1 MPLET
6 DAVLDRRLLRRKVTF
21 WRVLSVFAVVV
32 AIAVAG
38 LASAQ
43 RFGWTVPL
51 QHVARVE
58 VKGVITQNANLV
70 RTIEALGRNRN
81 VRALIVTIDS
91 PGGTVAGSEAL
102 YTAIRKVAAAK
113 PTVAVVEGTAASG
126 GYIAAIGTDHIV
138 TRETSIAGSIGVVA
152 QFPNV
157 VRLLDT
163 LGVRVEAIR
172 SSPLKAMPSGVEPTS
187 PEALA
192 ALREI
197 ITDSYDWFQRIV
209 KERRGLTDE
218 QLRVVADGRVFVGR
232 RARDLRLTDQIGG
245 EPEARAWLATKGVP
259 ATMRVQL
266 HRPASETSLSWL
278 RSMSGSLAE
287 AAGLA
292 DWADRI
298 RSSALATQIERSSL
312 DGLLALWQPPT
323 P

>member
-32 AIAVAG
+32 ALAVAG
-38 LASAQ
+38 LAGAQ

-51 QHVARVE
+51 EHVARVE

-81 VRALIVTIDS
+81 VRAVIVTIDS

-218 QLRVVADGRVFVGR
+218 QLRTVADGRVFVGR
-232 RARDLRLTDQIGG
+232 RARDLRLIDQIGG
-245 EPEARAWLATKGVP
+245 EQEARAWLATKGVP

-266 HRPASETSLSWL
+266 HRPASETNLSWL
-278 RSMSGSLAE
+278 RSLSGNLAE

-292 DWADRI
+292 DWAERI

>member
-1 MPLET
+1 MPLDT

-21 WRVLSVFAVVV
+21 WRALSILAVIVGV
-32 AIAVAG
+32 TVAG
-38 LASAQ
+38 IASAQ
-43 RFGWTVPL
+43 RFGWVAPL
-51 QHVARVE
+51 EHVARVE
-58 VKGVITQNANLV
+58 VRGVIAQNANLV

-81 VRALIVTIDS
+81 VRAVIVTIDS

-102 YTAIRKVAAAK
+102 YTAIRSVAAVK

-157 VRLLDT
+157 VKLLDT

-187 PEALA
+187 PEAMA

-218 QLRVVADGRVFVGR
+218 QLRTVADGRVFVGR
-232 RARDLRLTDQIGG
+232 RARDLRLIDQIGG
-245 EPEARAWLATKGVP
+245 EREARAWLATRGVP
-259 ATMRVQL
+259 TSVRVQL
-266 HRPASETSLSWL
+266 HRPAATTDLSWL
-278 RSMSGSLAE
+278 RSASGSLAE
-287 AAGLA
+287 AVGLT

-298 RSSALATQIERSSL
+298 RSSALAVQIERSSL

>member
-21 WRVLSVFAVVV
+21 WRALSIFAVIV
-32 AIAVAG
+32 AVAVAG
-38 LASAQ
+38 LAGAQ
-43 RFGWTVPL
+43 RFGWVAPL

-81 VRALIVTIDS
+81 VRAVIVTIDS

-102 YTAIRKVAAAK
+102 YTAIRTVAAAK

-163 LGVRVEAIR
+163 IGVRVEAVR

-218 QLRVVADGRVFVGR
+218 QLRIVADGRVFVGR
-232 RARDLRLTDQIGG
+232 RALDLRLTDQIGG

-266 HRPASETSLSWL
+266 HRPASDTNLSWL
-278 RSMSGSLAE
+278 RSISGSLAE

-292 DWADRI
+292 DWAERI

>member
-21 WRVLSVFAVVV
+21 WRALSILAVIVGV
-32 AIAVAG
+32 TVAG
-38 LASAQ
+38 IAGAQ
-43 RFGWTVPL
+43 RFGWVAPL
-51 QHVARVE
+51 EHVARIE
-58 VKGVITQNANLV
+58 VRGVIAQNANLV

-81 VRALIVTIDS
+81 VRAVIVTIDS

-102 YTAIRKVAAAK
+102 YTAIRSVAAVK

-157 VRLLDT
+157 VKLLDT

-187 PEALA
+187 PEAIA

-209 KERRGLTDE
+209 KERRGLTDD
-218 QLRVVADGRVFVGR
+218 QLRIVADGRVFVGR
-232 RARDLRLTDQIGG
+232 RARDLRLIDQIGG
-245 EPEARAWLATKGVP
+245 EREARAWLATRGVP
-259 ATMRVQL
+259 TSVRVQL
-266 HRPASETSLSWL
+266 HRPAAATDLSWL
-278 RSMSGSLAE
+278 RSVSGSLAE
-287 AAGLA
+287 AVGLTE
-292 DWADRI
+292 WADRI
-298 RSSALATQIERSSL
+298 RSSALAVQIERSSL

>member
-21 WRVLSVFAVVV
+21 WRALSVFAVIV
-32 AIAVAG
+32 AVAVAG
-38 LASAQ
+38 LAGAQ
-43 RFGWTVPL
+43 RFGWVAPL

-81 VRALIVTIDS
+81 VRAVIVTIDS

-102 YTAIRKVAAAK
+102 YTALRKVAASK

-163 LGVRVEAIR
+163 IGVRVEAVR

-197 ITDSYDWFQRIV
+197 ISDSYDWFQRIV

-218 QLRVVADGRVFVGR
+218 QLRIVADGRVFVGR
-232 RARDLRLTDQIGG
+232 RALDLRLTDQIGG

-259 ATMRVQL
+259 ANMRVQL
-266 HRPASETSLSWL
+266 HRPSSDTNLSWL
-278 RSMSGSLAE
+278 RSVSGSLAE

-292 DWADRI
+292 DWAERI
-298 RSSALATQIERSSL
+298 RGSALATQIERSSL

>member
-21 WRVLSVFAVVV
+21 WRALSIFAVIV
-32 AIAVAG
+32 AVAVAG
-38 LASAQ
+38 LAGAQ
-43 RFGWTVPL
+43 RFGWVAPL

-81 VRALIVTIDS
+81 VRAVIVTIDS

-163 LGVRVEAIR
+163 IGVRVEAVR

-218 QLRVVADGRVFVGR
+218 QLRIVADGRVFVGR
-232 RARDLRLTDQIGG
+232 RALDLRLTDQIGG

-266 HRPASETSLSWL
+266 HRPASDTNLSWL
-278 RSMSGSLAE
+278 RSISGSLAE

-292 DWADRI
+292 DWAERI